1 MGEAVSE
8 WHDRQQELSI
18 KLQDL
23 FKTKKVKTNKLR
35 EPLFSYN
42 VPIDLKE
49 FNRAL
54 TPTRFLIMSRP
65 DLQSAAQL
73 LAADN

>member
-1 MGEAVSE
+1 MSE

-42 VPIDLKE
+42 APIALKE